1 MPRTVADDLLR
12 EVPLLR
18 IDEPVA
24 SAVETIVASGVSAL
38 PVVDERGEYRGIL
51 GEREFIGALF
61 PGYLGTLKY
70 AGFVPHSLDGEI
82 ERRSG
87 CLAEEV
93 GRHLNRDH
101 VDVGEE
107 YSDAELA
114 EIFLHHRVLIVPVV
128 DGERR
133 VRGIVTRADFF
144 RALAERAR
152 AL

>member
-1 MPRTVADDLLR
+1 MPRTVTDDLLR
-12 EVPLLR
+12 EVPLLQ
-18 IDEPVA
+18 IDEPVRT
-24 SAVETIVASGVSAL
+24 AVETIVASGVSAL
-38 PVVDERGEYRGIL
+38 PVIDERGEYRGIL

-70 AGFVPHSLDGEI
+70 AGFVPHSLDSEI

-87 CLAEEV
+87 CLDEEV

-101 VDVGEE
+101 VDVGDE

-128 DGERR
+128 DASRR
-133 VRGIVTRADFF
+133 VRGIVTRSDFF

>member
-1 MPRTVADDLLR
+1 M
-12 EVPLLR
+12 PLLR

-24 SAVETIVASGVSAL
+24 RAVERIVASGVAAL
-38 PVVDERGEYRGIL
+38 PVVDEREEYRGIL

-70 AGFVPHSLDGEI
+70 AGFVPHSLDSEI

-87 CLAEEV
+87 CLQEEV

-101 VDVGEE
+101 VDVGED
-107 YSDAELA
+107 YSDAQLA

-128 DGERR
+128 DVSRHVLG
-133 VRGIVTRADFF
+133 VVTRADFF
-144 RALAERAR
+144 RALAGRA
-152 AL
+152 AELMGET